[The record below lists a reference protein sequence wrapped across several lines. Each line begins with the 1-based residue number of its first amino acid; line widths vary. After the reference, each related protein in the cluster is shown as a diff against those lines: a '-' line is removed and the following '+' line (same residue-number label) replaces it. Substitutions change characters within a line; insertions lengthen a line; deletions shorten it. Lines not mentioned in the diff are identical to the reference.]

1 MVVQCMIEVW
11 SMMVNGGCGTYLTQ
25 LTHLDHIL
33 WVCNWEYVVLLRK
46 MEFLELFKP
55 SFKYSIIPLDLGS
68 CRPAFWPASS

>member
-33 WVCNWEYVVLLRK
+33 WVCNWEYVVLLMK
-46 MEFLELFKP
+46 MEFLNFSKANL
-55 SFKYSIIPLDLGS
+55 L
-68 CRPAFWPASS
+68 SSLQ

>member
-33 WVCNWEYVVLLRK
+33 WVCNWEYVVLLMKR
-46 MEFLELFKP
+46 
-55 SFKYSIIPLDLGS
+55 
-68 CRPAFWPASS
+68 